1 MLIHFV
7 IAVIN
12 RRTTFSVDGEVLFD
26 FVDPSPSRGG
36 GLLVRGM
43 GWWVSGLGRGVLVNQ
58 ALSLRFGICLSVIC
72 SCKEEVV
79 S

>member
-36 GLLVRGM
+36 GRCTGA
-43 GWWVSGLGRGVLVNQ
+43 RHGVVG
-58 ALSLRFGICLSVIC
+58 FGFGAWSIS
-72 SCKEEVV
+72 
-79 S
+79 